1 MTVAEWLGQRT
12 PAPPAPL
19 ATRLQQLAP
28 EAPAGVL
35 IPEALLMLSA
45 LVLRRLLDEGETAR
59 DSALEL
65 LAADALATYAFEAQ
79 GESPD
84 ELEARCTWAMGY
96 LSQAVERA

>member
-1 MTVAEWLGQRT
+1 MTVAEWIGQRT
-12 PAPPAPL
+12 PSPPAPL
-19 ATRLQQLAP
+19 AARLHQLAQ
-28 EAPAGVL
+28 EAPAGAS
-35 IPEALLMLSA
+35 IPEALLMVSA
-45 LVLRRLLDEGETAR
+45 LVLRRLRDAGETAR

-96 LSQAVERA
+96 LSHAAERP